1 MMGNNVIFVLYLY
14 LWDVYINVGE
24 VKEGGG
30 VLRKKKDEGFY
41 LDKIVL
47 YYIKLFFI
55 VFVKIF
61 NNDNK
66 FF

>member
-1 MMGNNVIFVLYLY
+1 MLFLF
-14 LWDVYINVGE
+14 YIYIYE
-24 VKEGGG
+24 MYILMLEKLKRGGG

>member
-1 MMGNNVIFVLYLY
+1 MMGNNVIFVLYIY

-55 VFVKIF
+55 VCVKIF